1 MRYKALLLWAGLA
14 GLLALAY
21 RQFGWQG
28 VALASGGLLMWLLL
42 HFNRLMHVM
51 RRASNRPV
59 GHVASAVMLNAKLQ
73 AGRPLLHV
81 IAQTRSLGERL
92 SAEGAQPE
100 IYRWRDE
107 SGSSVTCEFQGGKL
121 VSWQLERPAQ
131 AAQD

>member
-1 MRYKALLLWAGLA
+1 MKYKALLLWVGLA
-14 GLLALAY
+14 GLLVLAH

-51 RRASNRPV
+51 RRASGRPV
-59 GHVASAVMLNAKLQ
+59 GQVASAVMLNAKLQ

-81 IAQTRSLGERL
+81 IALTRSLGERL

-100 IYRWRDE
+100 IYRWRDD
-107 SGSSVTCEFQGGKL
+107 SDSQVTCEFQDGKL
-121 VSWQLERPAQ
+121 LRWTLERPPQ
-131 AAQD
+131 ATQD

>member
-1 MRYKALLLWAGLA
+1 MKSKALLLWAGVA
-14 GLLALAY
+14 GLLVLAH

-51 RRASNRPV
+51 RRASDRPV
-59 GHVASAVMLNAKLQ
+59 GRVASAVMLNAKLQ

-81 IAQTRSLGERL
+81 IALTRSLGERL

-100 IYRWRDE
+100 IYRWRDD
-107 SGSSVTCEFQGGKL
+107 SDSSVTCEFQDGKL
-121 VSWQLERPAQ
+121 LRWTLERPPQ
-131 AAQD
+131 ATQD